1 MKCSGEYCD
10 LIFISSFNRITQ
22 TKTAT
27 EKELDMES
35 VYDTLLPF
43 ANKYSA
49 VWKKLVMMTATFID
63 NGEGITVPHSFPKDF
78 KLKTV
83 NALIDDRDKA
93 KNAQAPAYLLQ
104 EIDNDLAVKLYADNH
119 AALREYQTK
128 QEHIPFKGKTDAQIQ
143 IAINMNLTTMDD
155 KILWSNF
162 DRIFGELE
170 AEALDKGEDF
180 YQYTYDRRAEL
191 IKDKVTEYITKI
203 EDQKG
208 ATLFPTGPLTQGE
221 EIELEEEEENLEN
234 PPEEEEPQPEE

>member
-1 MKCSGEYCD
+1 
-10 LIFISSFNRITQ
+10 
-22 TKTAT
+22 
-27 EKELDMES
+27 
-35 VYDTLLPF
+35 
-43 ANKYSA
+43 
-49 VWKKLVMMTATFID
+49 
-63 NGEGITVPHSFPKDF
+63 
-78 KLKTV
+78 
-83 NALIDDRDKA
+83 
-93 KNAQAPAYLLQ
+93 
-104 EIDNDLAVKLYADNH
+104 
-119 AALREYQTK
+119 
-128 QEHIPFKGKTDAQIQ
+128 
-143 IAINMNLTTMDD
+143 MDD